1 MLNGIQKAGS
11 QSPWGFTRTK
21 QSLAWVSIE
30 IRKKWRCR
38 NCSDFPYGIFEP
50 THTRKIR
57 ARRMQRLLAD
67 LEKIADLMQ
76 NLQIGGRA
84 YGEAKLLMRVMQRR
98 GTCVDYVLFVRWSR
112 NQQAGA
118 KHSKP
123 YAPFPIR
130 EAKKSP
136 YGKNNF
142 WRLWHGDCNIFC
154 CHRSFSGSMASSPP
168 PIARDA
174 RPLKGT
180 TVRRQ

>member
-11 QSPWGFTRTK
+11 QSLWGFTRTK

-30 IRKKWRCR
+30 IRQKWRCR
-38 NCSDFPYGIFEP
+38 NCSGFPYGIFEP
-50 THTRKIR
+50 THARKIR

-112 NQQAGA
+112 GQQAGA

-142 WRLWHGDCNIFC
+142 WWWWHGDCNGFC
-154 CHRSFSGSMASSPP
+154 
-168 PIARDA
+168 
-174 RPLKGT
+174 
-180 TVRRQ
+180 